1 MGISHWHLLPSLSF
15 PLLTALAF
23 IVRMIVL
30 TILIVFAMYWIV
42 MPRLLRW
49 LAWWLKR

>member
-1 MGISHWHLLPSLSF
+1 M
-15 PLLTALAF
+15 
-23 IVRMIVL
+23 MVL

-42 MPRLLRW
+42 MLRLLRW